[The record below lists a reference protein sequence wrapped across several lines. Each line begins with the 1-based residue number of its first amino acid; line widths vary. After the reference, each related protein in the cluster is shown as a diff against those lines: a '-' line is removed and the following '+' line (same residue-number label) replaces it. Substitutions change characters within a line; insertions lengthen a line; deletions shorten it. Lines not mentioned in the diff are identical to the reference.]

1 MRENCTSGIVP
12 GAPGNRR
19 PYGGAPDTLSRIGLS
34 MNINKKFRIAHISDL
49 HIGSHSDDAWRALTS
64 ALINAEPDLIL
75 ISGDLSES
83 NSESDMENVCT
94 WVIGEVTTRTS
105 KPPYGLNIGKSYQ
118 GKVII
123 IPGNHDYF
131 YGDVRRL
138 QRGKSSDTN
147 DLQFNRVFDIEHYPN
162 WRFIDRGESP
172 GIFIVCVD
180 TAKQLSVANG
190 VVERAVLEKIRK
202 WCDKARHGELY
213 DEQSRLGIHNIPRET
228 AANKF
233 REAYKL
239 IVLHHYLVSPNI
251 VGQQPLMTVDN
262 AHELLGQITSDNFD
276 VIVSGHDHLGYIDSN
291 SYASILEPRAMARF
305 ARMHC
310 VRRLGIRK
318 PKCYE
323 VDENSRLLP
332 RAMRVA
338 IDIWNRFAASAED
351 RIKKLH
357 RWDGSTPIK
366 RTIRRGYA
374 EFVKYDL
381 KDKEVRIKL
390 QDIAKRIE
398 NEMEDILNDRNI
410 VNAIGYSATANSEE
424 TNGFFLF
431 DIVDG
436 SGRADE
442 VVSSRWIYNA
452 KIGQFEERT
461 PRNLSISQPL
471 DLFETELFDLLKD
484 SGINVRK

>member
-1 MRENCTSGIVP
+1 M
-12 GAPGNRR
+12 
-19 PYGGAPDTLSRIGLS
+19 
-34 MNINKKFRIAHISDL
+34 NKKFRIAHISDL
-49 HIGSHSDDAWRALTS
+49 HIGSHSDDVWRALTY
-64 ALINAEPDLIL
+64 ALIDMKPDLIL

-94 WVIGEVTTRTS
+94 WITGEVTSRTS
-105 KPPYGLNIGKSYQ
+105 KPPFGLHIGRSYKE
-118 GKVII
+118 KVVV

-131 YGDVRRL
+131 FGDVRRL
-138 QRGKSSDTN
+138 QRGKSSDVSA
-147 DLQFNRVFDIEHYPN
+147 LQFNRVFDIEHYPN
-162 WRFIDRGESP
+162 WRFIDRGASP

-180 TAKQLSVANG
+180 TAKELSVANG

-213 DEQSRLGIHNIPRET
+213 DEQNRLAIHNISREA
-228 AANKF
+228 AANKY

-251 VGQQPLMTVDN
+251 VGKQPLMTVDN
-262 AHELLGQITSDNFD
+262 AHELLGQLTSDNFD
-276 VIVSGHDHLGYIDSN
+276 IIVSGHDHLGYIDSN

-318 PKCYE
+318 PTVYE
-323 VDENSRLLP
+323 VDENSRLLS
-332 RAMRVA
+332 RAMRIA
-338 IDIWNRFAASAED
+338 IDVWNRFVANVED
-351 RIKKLH
+351 RIKKIH
-357 RWDGSTPIK
+357 RWDGTTPIK

-381 KDKEVRIKL
+381 KDKDVKTKL
-390 QDIAKRIE
+390 QQIAKLIE
-398 NEMEDILNDRNI
+398 KEMEDILNDRNI
-410 VNAIGYSATANSEE
+410 VNAIGYSATANGEE
-424 TNGFFLF
+424 TNGFFLL
-431 DIVDG
+431 DIVDDL
-436 SGRADE
+436 SRADE
-442 VVSSRWIYNA
+442 VVSSRWIYSA
-452 KIGQFEERT
+452 EIGRFEERK

-471 DLFETELFDLLKD
+471 DLFETELFGLLKD